1 MNEKAPAN
9 IVLTLVG
16 NKCDLASE
24 RQIKVEEA
32 QEYAKTLGLA
42 FHEVSAKQDLGIEK
56 LFTDIAKQLP
66 KESSNRKKS
75 TLNLKKPASTAGGSY
90 CSC

>member
-1 MNEKAPAN
+1 
-9 IVLTLVG
+9 
-16 NKCDLASE
+16 
-24 RQIKVEEA
+24 
-32 QEYAKTLGLA
+32 LGLA

-66 KESSNRKKS
+66 KESANRKKN
-75 TLNLKKPASTAGGSY
+75 TLNLKKPSSTTGGSY